1 MAEDVEFNLV
11 ELFWSAQGAGPH
23 VGRPTAFLR
32 FGGCD
37 LRCGWC
43 DSPATWQPAKTFRFE
58 RMAGSADFDQL
69 PNPVSSGQV
78 DQVLAALRPVPGTLL
93 SLTGGEPLLQ
103 PEAVREASRLGRER
117 GMAITLETHGL
128 ACDAMARVAEAVDYV
143 SMDWKLEDDV
153 RPAKDASREKKYS
166 AGFADLHREFLGL
179 LAEREIES
187 SVKLVVTTNTRD
199 SDLDMICRA
208 VASIAPRTPLV
219 LQPVTPMGAVK
230 EQPSAEVLL
239 RHLRFCQER
248 VEDVRLI
255 PQTHRVYG
263 AL

>member
-11 ELFWSAQGAGPH
+11 ELFWAAQGEGPH

-78 DQVLAALRPVPGTLL
+78 DQVLAALRP
-93 SLTGGEPLLQ
+93 
-103 PEAVREASRLGRER
+103 VREASRLGRER